1 MRVIMLNGSRH
12 FDGTTAQAL
21 QVIGQQLQQNNIEV
35 VTVQLDS
42 VSGYRDCDGCNQ
54 CKQTGHCRHEDIVN
68 DIIDLLQEADGLILA
83 SPTHFGGITGSM
95 KIVMDRLWYATDNLA
110 FFALKPAAVVAVCS
124 RTGAIN
130 TWHQLSNYLGCAN
143 LLHMGSQY
151 WAILYG
157 EEAADTALDKEG
169 LQTMQILG
177 DNMAWLLTAI
187 DAVKDTIVKPEPE
200 ARQKTNFCRIEQF
213 DQAEA
218 N

>member
-83 SPTHFGGITGSM
+83 SPHPFRRHYRLYENRAGSIM
-95 KIVMDRLWYATDNLA
+95 VCYRQSCLLCVEARRCRGCLQSYRRYQHLA
-110 FFALKPAAVVAVCS
+110 PAQ
-124 RTGAIN
+124 
-130 TWHQLSNYLGCAN
+130 QLSGLRQSAAHGQSVLGYPLRRRGSRHRFGQRGVTDYAN
-143 LLHMGSQY
+143 F
-151 WAILYG
+151 
-157 EEAADTALDKEG
+157 
-169 LQTMQILG
+169 
-177 DNMAWLLTAI
+177 
-187 DAVKDTIVKPEPE
+187 
-200 ARQKTNFCRIEQF
+200 RR
-213 DQAEA
+213 
-218 N
+218 

>member
-54 CKQTGHCRHEDIVN
+54 CKPTGHCRHEDIVN

-95 KIVMDRLWYATDNLA
+95 KVVLDRLWYAPLLWL
-110 FFALKPAAVVAVCS
+110 FAVVPALSTPGTSSATIWAAPICCTWAVN
-124 RTGAIN
+124 TG
-130 TWHQLSNYLGCAN
+130 LFF
-143 LLHMGSQY
+143 
-151 WAILYG
+151 
-157 EEAADTALDKEG
+157 TAK
-169 LQTMQILG
+169 
-177 DNMAWLLTAI
+177 
-187 DAVKDTIVKPEPE
+187 
-200 ARQKTNFCRIEQF
+200 RQPTPLWTKRDYRLCKF
-213 DQAEA
+213 
-218 N
+218 